1 MQITALVL
9 DPAGQP
15 NFRTINPAHPAAAR
29 LVVSARTDHAGTG
42 GCSRRLNEP
51 LLNKLTFPVNVVTP
65 ICPWPTRRNR

>member
-29 LVVSARTDHAGTG
+29 LVVSAPQPVQWNGSCRD
-42 GCSRRLNEP
+42 RRL
-51 LLNKLTFPVNVVTP
+51 FPAP
-65 ICPWPTRRNR
+65 E